1 MKIRA
6 VVPLRYQ
13 NLLERDD
20 AKRELADIQAFLDT
34 SGIEYGEG
42 AIEFTPL
49 SMRYVHSDRQLH
61 MACLFVNTLEG
72 AIQELH
78 AVVRLK
84 LADGPAGR
92 SGSAEAARNAVFAKT
107 TFDFA
112 PDFMGRLNRG
122 EAMLIHI
129 GIPTKGLHEDEAF
142 SVRDFVISVSE
153 VRVTPAPPLDEPDER
168 EGCDDVW

>member
-72 AIQELH
+72 AIQ
-78 AVVRLK
+78 
-84 LADGPAGR
+84 
-92 SGSAEAARNAVFAKT
+92 
-107 TFDFA
+107 
-112 PDFMGRLNRG
+112 
-122 EAMLIHI
+122 
-129 GIPTKGLHEDEAF
+129 
-142 SVRDFVISVSE
+142 
-153 VRVTPAPPLDEPDER
+153 
-168 EGCDDVW
+168 

>member
-1 MKIRA
+1 MRLYRCAIKICSSA
-6 VVPLRYQ
+6 TTQ
-13 NLLERDD
+13 S
-20 AKRELADIQAFLDT
+20 ELADIQAFLDT

-61 MACLFVNTLEG
+61 MACLFVLQQG

-78 AVVRLK
+78 AFVRQK
-84 LADGPAGR
+84 LADNSAGR

-142 SVRDFVISVSE
+142 SVRDFVIS
-153 VRVTPAPPLDEPDER
+153 RFRKFA
-168 EGCDDVW
+168 

>member
-1 MKIRA
+1 M
-6 VVPLRYQ
+6 
-13 NLLERDD
+13 
-20 AKRELADIQAFLDT
+20 
-34 SGIEYGEG
+34 
-42 AIEFTPL
+42 
-49 SMRYVHSDRQLH
+49 
-61 MACLFVNTLEG
+61 
-72 AIQELH
+72 
-78 AVVRLK
+78 K

-142 SVRDFVISVSE
+142 SVRDFAISVSE